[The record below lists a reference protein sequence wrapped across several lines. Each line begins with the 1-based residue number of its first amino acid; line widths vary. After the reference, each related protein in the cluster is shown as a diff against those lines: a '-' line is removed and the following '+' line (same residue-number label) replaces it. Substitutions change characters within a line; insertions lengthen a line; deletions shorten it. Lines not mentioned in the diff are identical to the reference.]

1 MAQDVSRRGAH
12 LLARA
17 GRLWPAALI
26 LLGLLLAWTTQVSSR
41 LQGPWRVG
49 ALGLGLFVSVVVL
62 SAIAS
67 TRWWRSRTGWA
78 WLAFWTVWAATL
90 PWTLRPAAMPTPDL
104 IGAAREA
111 QQVAAGL
118 KHPIRVPPLSG
129 GDEVTQL
136 ALAAAV
142 TGAMLLLA
150 GGSRRGVLAFRALW
164 LAVLWSTAP
173 IAIREVLTDQHIITT
188 TYDVWFFTPHTPSG
202 PFQNPN
208 NYACV
213 LACAVGVLL
222 VWALD
227 TSTRWWTGV
236 LLASVSLAAALAFA
250 TGGRAAL
257 VAIVLQ
263 VLVAL
268 VVARR
273 QRGWGGRPSMGAGRS
288 TQRRAV
294 VAGAGVLV
302 GSALVV
308 LTLVVPT
315 LTSRNPL
322 LRLFATGDG
331 EAAAYD
337 SLRFALTRTGLR
349 YWWEHPWLGTGAGT
363 FETRLATELP
373 HDVSNPT
380 INLHNAFVEILSQY
394 GIVVFAPFALLLL
407 VLVWRVVDR
416 PPLRPRRLRQ
426 TRSFASAST
435 RSGTLVAPESGPSQG
450 VRRANYRLE
459 LALLLMM
466 IAVTGVVV
474 SSALALPMW
483 FVMIAHA
490 THLGWAL
497 ETN

>member
-1 MAQDVSRRGAH
+1 MSQDVNPRAAH
-12 LLARA
+12 LLARI
-17 GRLWPAALI
+17 GRLSPAALI
-26 LLGLLLAWTTQVSSR
+26 LLGLLLAWATQVSPR
-41 LQGPWRVG
+41 LQGAWRFGAG
-49 ALGLGLFVSVVVL
+49 ALGLCVGVVVL
-62 SAIAS
+62 SAAAS
-67 TRWWRSRTGWA
+67 TQWWRSRTVWA
-78 WLAFWTVWAATL
+78 WLAFWMVWVATL
-90 PWTLRPAAMPTPDL
+90 PWTLRPASMPTPDP

-118 KHPIRVPPLSG
+118 KYPIQVPPLSG

-150 GGSRRGVLAFRALW
+150 GGTRRGVLAFRALW

-173 IAIREVLTDQHIITT
+173 VAIREVVADRHIITT
-188 TYDVWFFTPHTPSG
+188 KYDVWFFAPHTPAG

-222 VWALD
+222 VWVLD
-227 TSTRWWTGV
+227 TSSRWWAGV
-236 LLASVSLAAALAFA
+236 LLASVALAAALEFT

-263 VLVAL
+263 VLAALAVAL
-268 VVARR
+268 RR
-273 QRGWGGRPSMGAGRS
+273 RGLSGHASMGAGRS
-288 TQRRAV
+288 TWRRAV
-294 VAGAGVLV
+294 VVGAGVLV

-308 LTLVVPT
+308 LALVVPA

-322 LRLFATGDG
+322 TRLFATGDG
-331 EAAAYD
+331 DAAAYD
-337 SLRFALTRTGLR
+337 SLRFDLTRTGLR

-373 HDVSNPT
+373 HDVSNQT

-394 GIVVFAPFALLLL
+394 GVVVFAPFALLLL
-407 VLVWRVVDR
+407 VLAWRVVDKRPLRHR
-416 PPLRPRRLRQ
+416 PPR
-426 TRSFASAST
+426 ST
-435 RSGTLVAPESGPSQG
+435 RSRAPESPRSGVLVAESRGSAQG

-459 LALLLMM
+459 LASLLMM

-497 ETN
+497 ERR

>member
-1 MAQDVSRRGAH
+1 MAQDVSPRGAH

-17 GRLWPAALI
+17 GRLWTAALI
-26 LLGLLLAWTTQVSSR
+26 LLGLLLAWATQVSSR

-49 ALGLGLFVSVVVL
+49 ALALGLCVGIVVL
-62 SAIAS
+62 SAVAS
-67 TRWWRSRTGWA
+67 TQWWRSRTVWA
-78 WLAFWTVWAATL
+78 WLAFWMVWAATL
-90 PWTLRPAAMPTPDL
+90 PWTLRPAAMPTPDP

-118 KHPIRVPPLSG
+118 KYPIQVPPLSG

-150 GGSRRGVLAFRALW
+150 GGTRRGVLAFRALW

-173 IAIREVLTDQHIITT
+173 VAIREVLTDQHIITT

-227 TSTRWWTGV
+227 TSSRWWTGV
-236 LLASVSLAAALAFA
+236 LVASVSLAATLAFA
-250 TGGRAAL
+250 TGGRATL

-263 VLVAL
+263 VLAAL
-268 VVARR
+268 VVALRR
-273 QRGWGGRPSMGAGRS
+273 QGLGGRPTMGAGRS
-288 TQRRAV
+288 TGRRAV

-302 GSALVV
+302 GGALVV
-308 LTLVVPT
+308 LTLVPT

-373 HDVSNPT
+373 NDVSNQT

-407 VLVWRVVDR
+407 VLVWRVVDKR
-416 PPLRPRRLRQ
+416 PLRHRPLRP
-426 TRSFASAST
+426 TRPRAPEST
-435 RSGTLVAPESGPSQG
+435 RSGVLVAEPRGSAQG

-459 LALLLMM
+459 LASLLMM
-466 IAVTGVVV
+466 TAVTGVVV

-497 ETN
+497 ESR